1 MAGRSSRWALA
12 HISSSLSF
20 SAVIV
25 IVVVAFIVIN
35 TGCMMVC
42 RRDEDCEHV
51 TLADSES
58 ELESGQ
64 FAEFEKVMR
73 VCHLR
78 GTCSL

>member
-1 MAGRSSRWALA
+1 LAGRPSRWSLA